1 MIDLAKQKMFH
12 IGFGFW
18 LIEKDTALFSLVL
31 CGSVWLE
38 WVRQVWINFI
48 GDQRPK
54 TVLGPF
60 HPLSKKKQQGC
71 FAVSCSVRKRYAWGL
86 FTSKRTRKVT
96 HNDIHMYI

>member
-38 WVRQVWINFI
+38 WVWFGLVGVVWFAW
-48 GDQRPK
+48 
-54 TVLGPF
+54 F
-60 HPLSKKKQQGC
+60 YC
-71 FAVSCSVRKRYAWGL
+71 FFCL
-86 FTSKRTRKVT
+86 F
-96 HNDIHMYI
+96 